1 MRSGFLF
8 FDLPFQIF
16 RQSCFLRPIGV
27 SPILN
32 NSNFLYFNF
41 RNAIDVPNQV
51 GIYQAVRIKSNA
63 AQVDLNARSP
73 LRSYNLSVLWGEWL
87 YGAVEWLR
95 IDLPLGDI
103 ENGLCTVCRRAQ
115 GQIS

>member
-1 MRSGFLF
+1 M
-8 FDLPFQIF
+8 
-16 RQSCFLRPIGV
+16 GV

-41 RNAIDVPNQV
+41 YFSIVIPNQV

-63 AQVDLNARSP
+63 AQIDQNPRSP
-73 LRSYNLSVLWGEWL
+73 LRSYNLSVLWVKWL
-87 YGAVEWLR
+87 CGAVECLR

-115 GQIS
+115 GQVS